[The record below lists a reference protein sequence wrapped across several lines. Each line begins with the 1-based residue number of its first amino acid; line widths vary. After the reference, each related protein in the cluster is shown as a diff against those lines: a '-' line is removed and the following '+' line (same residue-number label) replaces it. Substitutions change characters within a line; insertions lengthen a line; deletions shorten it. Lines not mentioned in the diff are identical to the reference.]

1 MHRLIGTVS
10 GIAAFA
16 GLAALMLAEIA
27 PLARAQAAAPA
38 AAGGQAAAATK
49 RNYKDNGEYDLYN
62 QAFKDAQNPAAQIK
76 DLETWAQKYA
86 DSDYKDVR
94 TGMLVQA
101 YSMLNPPQ
109 PAKVLDLA
117 AQLMAKDLKTVFD
130 DPQDGKRQSL
140 SFLFATAVAA
150 GSAGSAALPN
160 PTPAQ
165 VELGRTAAKRLKD
178 DAKAYF
184 VPANKPAATPDADWT
199 KTHANLD
206 AAADH
211 TLLVLT
217 IFRAEAVMA
226 KTPRVSAECKD
237 IAEPAYR
244 RALADYPDHSYV
256 SYKLA
261 QALQCQQKESPEKV
275 FQAIYEY
282 ERAAVIDPMLGGAQ
296 PNATVIPAYADKAYV
311 NIHGS
316 TEGLDE
322 LKLQV
327 KQSALPADGFK
338 FKTAREIADEKQ
350 AEFEKSNPELA
361 MWAKIKDFLT
371 DPADPTYFED
381 KLKDT
386 EGPTLK
392 GVVVDGACRGKEVT
406 VAFPRPTD
414 TGALVPEVKL
424 KFDTALTGKPTPNVE
439 ITFDKAVA
447 TAFTKEPFMLTMEV
461 QKANVTGLKTTP
473 CVPTPAKKA
482 APAPPPAKK

>member
-1 MHRLIGTVS
+1 M
-10 GIAAFA
+10 AA
-16 GLAALMLAEIA
+16 
-27 PLARAQAAAPA
+27 R
-38 AAGGQAAAATK
+38 
-49 RNYKDNGEYDLYN
+49 
-62 QAFKDAQNPAAQIK
+62 
-76 DLETWAQKYA
+76 
-86 DSDYKDVR
+86 
-94 TGMLVQA
+94 
-101 YSMLNPPQ
+101 
-109 PAKVLDLA
+109 
-117 AQLMAKDLKTVFD
+117 
-130 DPQDGKRQSL
+130 
-140 SFLFATAVAA
+140 
-150 GSAGSAALPN
+150 
-160 PTPAQ
+160 
-165 VELGRTAAKRLKD
+165 
-178 DAKAYF
+178 KA
-184 VPANKPAATPDADWT
+184 
-199 KTHANLD
+199 
-206 AAADH
+206 
-211 TLLVLT
+211 
-217 IFRAEAVMA
+217 
-226 KTPRVSAECKD
+226 C
-237 IAEPAYR
+237 
-244 RALADYPDHSYV
+244 
-256 SYKLA
+256 
-261 QALQCQQKESPEKV
+261 
-275 FQAIYEY
+275 
-282 ERAAVIDPMLGGAQ
+282 
-296 PNATVIPAYADKAYV
+296 
-311 NIHGS
+311 
-316 TEGLDE
+316 DE

-327 KQSALPADGFK
+327 KQSALPPDGFK